1 MIMRIFVSSTFHRKQ
16 VKHCGG
22 GGLSEKIDFG
32 EILRRRIKRGYGGG
46 ITTNSTKERKIGLAA
61 RRGI

>member
-1 MIMRIFVSSTFHRKQ
+1 VYICVSSTSHRKQ

-32 EILRRRIKRGYGGG
+32 EIHRRRIGIVWYGGG

-61 RRGI
+61 PR